1 MQRAWIAAHG
11 ARDEFAH
18 VPHERMTVWREQVS
32 VEVGRRHVPLGGCWQ
47 WSRAPPV
54 IAGGG
59 TLVWRRVWRTLPVA
73 VQVNGCGHVHDT
85 EDMKTNKSAK
95 SNHLGH
101 EFTTRHA
108 RRELSSPPSVSQTHN
123 HCLLL
128 VQYCTVYTL
137 YIRVSP
143 SLASPRR
150 LSTLRLRRFR
160 ALGESNTASSSS
172 SAGCRS
178 TIDSDSVLR
187 V

>member
-95 SNHLGH
+95 SNHLTLGSRVYDA
-101 EFTTRHA
+101 TRET
-108 RRELSSPPSVSQTHN
+108 RTLVSSVCKSNTQS
-123 HCLLL
+123 L
-128 VQYCTVYTL
+128 
-137 YIRVSP
+137 SP
-143 SLASPRR
+143 SSTILHCIYIVHTCLTLARLSPSTLTAAPPISSTRRKQHSLEQQLRR
-150 LSTLRLRRFR
+150 LSIHDRQ
-160 ALGESNTASSSS
+160 
-172 SAGCRS
+172 
-178 TIDSDSVLR
+178 
-187 V
+187 